1 MLVRDG
7 NHTAKADETI
17 LRAALLRRATEDVR
31 RLHFIRTAKG
41 AANMLLEKGS
51 VSVTLWKQVDSA
63 EKGLQKELADVLDEV
78 TLCSSNRYDD

>member
-31 RLHFIRTAKG
+31 RLHFIRSAKG

-51 VSVTLWKQVDSA
+51 VSHA
-63 EKGLQKELADVLDEV
+63 
-78 TLCSSNRYDD
+78 